1 MTLDMELE
9 SVLRAPALEMADY
22 PAKFIT
28 LANSKHMVVRQAK
41 RTEVPI
47 LLKAVRPTMTIEK
60 DFYDIV
66 GARVYAELLGW
77 YRHRVRNEYCL
88 VGQIDGYVVGLVNGR
103 MVDEDIGMSY
113 HTMAIDRGL
122 KVGAHLFAA
131 KMEHHIEY
139 LGQKEVWITAESP
152 IGFRRWMIEYSLI
165 KQTDVQHELGG
176 ATSYKLTQDMYFES
190 KPRLVAGERP
200 APKALLDFALENLL
214 VADEQTIQEK
224 ICGTLGGQ
232 R

>member
-1 MTLDMELE
+1 MPLDMELE
-9 SVLRAPALEMADY
+9 SVLRAPALEMEPY
-22 PAKFIT
+22 PAKVIT
-28 LANSKHMVVRQAK
+28 LANSKKMVVRQAK

-47 LLKAVRPTMTIEK
+47 LLEAVRPTMSIER

-66 GARVYAELLGW
+66 GARLYAELLGW

-88 VGQIDGYVVGLVNGR
+88 VGQIDGYVVGIVNGR
-103 MVDEDIGMSY
+103 MVDKDIGMSY
-113 HTMAIDRGL
+113 HTIAIDRGL

-131 KMEHHIEY
+131 KMEHHIEF

-165 KQTDVQHELGG
+165 KQSDVQHELGG
-176 ATSYKLTQDMYFES
+176 ATSYKLTRDLYFKS
-190 KPRLVAGERP
+190 KSRLVAGTRP
-200 APKALLDFALENLL
+200 VPDDILNFALNNLL
-214 VADEQTIQEK
+214 IADEQAIKEK
-224 ICGTLGGQ
+224 ICGTIGGQ